1 MRFFCHV
8 VADKLCLAEGE
19 QILKL
24 GRSSPNVLGTFFDS
38 RLSGMFFVEPAVS
51 FDNTQDL
58 GIRNS

>member
-1 MRFFCHV
+1 